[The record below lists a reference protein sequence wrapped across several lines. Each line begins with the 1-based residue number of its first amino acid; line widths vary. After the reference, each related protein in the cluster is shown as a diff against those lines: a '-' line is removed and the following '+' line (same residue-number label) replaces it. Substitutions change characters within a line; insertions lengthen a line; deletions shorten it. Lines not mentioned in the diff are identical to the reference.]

1 MRPLE
6 KKKSPQAR
14 WQQPIAWFLTSQGI
28 TQVGSGL
35 VQFALIW
42 YVSNRTN
49 SGASLMVITVASFL
63 PQLLIAMFAGVWAD
77 RFNRKWI
84 INLADGGIALVTLII
99 AILFYYGIEN
109 IWLIYIISAV
119 RSLGGGIQGP
129 AITAAIPQ
137 LVPRDQLVRING
149 IQGTIG
155 NLTQLLSPLLG
166 GLALALLP
174 MFGIFF
180 IDVTTAA
187 LAITILIF
195 IPFPKTTSETLFP
208 DGEERAAAPVDLTGA
223 DAPVDSN
230 WESLKEGIRY
240 IRESRLVSVLM
251 LVYAAFMF
259 LLSPVIVLMP
269 IYLKRNFG
277 EEPWRLTVA
286 QTSLFAGM
294 VVGGLVVSWIGKFKR
309 KLNVIQTAGIL
320 IAFAAVALGLLGAF
334 RSPLFVIFG
343 SIAFV
348 AGFMVPFYTTNVT
361 VLLQE
366 ETTPDRHGRVFAVL
380 YMIGSAAIPAGMLLF
395 GPLADIIP
403 IEVILFIAGALQL
416 TIVYASRR
424 MLPNA

>member
-1 MRPLE
+1 MRALE
-6 KKKSPQAR
+6 NRSYAHPR
-14 WQQPIAWFLTSQGI
+14 WQQSIAWFLTSQGI

-49 SGASLMVITVASFL
+49 SGSSLMVITIASFL

-84 INLADGGIALVTLII
+84 INLADGGIALVTLLI
-99 AILFYYGIEN
+99 AILFYRGIEN
-109 IWLIYIISAV
+109 VWLIYIISAV

-137 LVPRDQLVRING
+137 LVPREQLVRVNG

-180 IDVTTAA
+180 IDVVTAA

-195 IPFPKTTSETLFP
+195 IPFPKKSSPALFL
-208 DGEERAAAPVDLTGA
+208 DDDAAAPVDLTGA
-223 DAPVDSN
+223 DAPADSN

-251 LVYAAFMF
+251 VVYAAFMF

-294 VVGGLVVSWIGKFKR
+294 VAGGLVVSWIGKFKR
-309 KLNVIQTAGIL
+309 KLNVIQMAGVL
-320 IAFAAVALGLLGAF
+320 IALAAIALGLLGAF

-343 SIAFV
+343 AIAFI

-416 TIVYASRR
+416 AIVYASRR